1 MVVIGDHASSN
12 TKHLV
17 ELCRA
22 HCPTVLWVEQASEL
36 DLSALNDVACVG
48 ITAGASTPGWIIKE
62 VNDKMSEENLEIE
75 ESFAELLEKSIKT
88 LNTGEKAT
96 GVVVNITPTEI
107 QVDLGTKHAGYI
119 PVSEYS
125 DDPTVKVEDCVKVGD
140 TIEAMVMRVND
151 GEGVVTLSKKR
162 LDANKNWEEIETAKD
177 EKTTVEGLVVEEP
190 T

>member
-1 MVVIGDHASSN
+1 
-12 TKHLV
+12 
-17 ELCRA
+17 
-22 HCPTVLWVEQASEL
+22 
-36 DLSALNDVACVG
+36 
-48 ITAGASTPGWIIKE
+48 
-62 VNDKMSEENLEIE
+62 MSEENLEIE

-162 LDANKNWEEIETAKD
+162 LDANKNWDCLLYTSPSPRD
-177 EKTTVEGLVVEEP
+177 S
-190 T
+190 